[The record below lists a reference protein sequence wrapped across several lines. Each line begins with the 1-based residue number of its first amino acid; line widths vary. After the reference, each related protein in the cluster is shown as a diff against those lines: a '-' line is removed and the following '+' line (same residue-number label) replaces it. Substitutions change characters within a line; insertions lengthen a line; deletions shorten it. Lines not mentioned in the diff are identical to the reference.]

1 MSKDDHDLIDE
12 DSLSNMTVVDLREMC
27 KNLQLMVSG
36 NKSVLIERIMDSK
49 GSEKAEKELETEQVL
64 LLEDDEEDED
74 IVKENNIG
82 DAVDRLISKKI
93 YSNDNIEQINP
104 PLDLLDE
111 EEESQIL
118 EAEIFV
124 EEKIQQ
130 KIYEKAKKDVKDD
143 SASMVITLPSFTNIN
158 LNSKSI
164 GAVFAIILLLGA
176 TVFFVL
182 NNDNS
187 FSAKALNYGDEMNFN
202 VDEVRISIVGDD
214 MVQIFRDSSGGI
226 LDDACGE
233 LEINMIG
240 EGKVSVSND
249 EQISTDSL
257 GRSGFYTAEK
267 TIEHDLVVD
276 FEGKTWRDTDD
287 CGNLGWS
294 MANNILEMNSKSWTE
309 LADKDL
315 KRTDTDISFID
326 IESEETNLQIVTYG
340 LEGVGDLDLLIP
352 VLTFPLKPIELH
364 SFFGDRSLSEG
375 ATSKND
381 QDWNSDWEWTV
392 GSEINSKNHGLVY
405 PITIHHTEI
414 GRCIGHAN
422 IQIEVKA
429 NNPWPVSQEVD
440 ILIDKDSS
448 DSDCNFL
455 LSSAVETILPDGR
468 LTIRLVM
475 GETSTSLGNTPI
487 KWGKE
492 YLKPETGEDQ
502 LRTSDKRKWTSSM
515 PDESQIRTFDLETAK
530 ECLMNNHSTSD
541 VAIAIIDG
549 GYLWQSYWKHS
560 DDSNNPEWNI
570 SWVDPDDN
578 SGWLILNGNS
588 SSNCKIK
595 SSGNNDKGEIIW
607 NNKAIP
613 DTPSLNM
620 LEQRIL
626 DSDRYPDLHPLIASN
641 QNSWDSGIEI
651 GYRLSV
657 SDDNELLSIIPVNL
671 GEGQVSIIGSKNW
684 SESGKDHSN
693 YFIMNGETGE
703 MIAWYHLDE

>member
-12 DSLSNMTVVDLREMC
+12 ETLSNMTVVDLREMC

-36 NKSVLIERIMDSK
+36 NKSKLIERIIEFK
-49 GSEKAEKELETEQVL
+49 GIEKPEKELEIEQVL
-64 LLEDDEEDED
+64 LLEDDEEET
-74 IVKENNIG
+74 IVKQNNIG
-82 DAVDRLISKKI
+82 DAVDKLISKTI
-93 YSNDNIEQINP
+93 QSNDDTGKNSPTLN
-104 PLDLLDE
+104 LLDK
-111 EEESQIL
+111 EEESEIL

-124 EEKIQQ
+124 EENSEN
-130 KIYEKAKKDVKDD
+130 KIYERAEKDTKED
-143 SASMVITLPSFTNIN
+143 SASMVITLPSFRNIN
-158 LNSKSI
+158 FNSKAI
-164 GAVFAIILLLGA
+164 GAIFAIILLLGA

-187 FSAKALNYGDEMNFN
+187 FSPKPLNYGDEMNFN
-202 VDEVRISIVGDD
+202 VEEVRISIVGDD

-233 LEINMIG
+233 LQINMIG
-240 EGKVSVSND
+240 EGKVSVSKD

-276 FEGKTWRDTDD
+276 FEGKTWRDIND

-309 LADKDL
+309 LADRDL
-315 KRTDTDISFID
+315 KRTNTDISFID

-340 LEGVGDLDLLIP
+340 LEGLGDLDLLIP
-352 VLTFPLKPIELH
+352 ILTFPLKPIELN
-364 SFFGDRSLSEG
+364 SFFGERTLSEG
-375 ATSKND
+375 STSKND

-455 LSSAVETILPDGR
+455 FSSAAETILPDGR

-487 KWGKE
+487 EWGKE

-502 LRTSDKRKWTSSM
+502 PRTSDKKKWTSSM
-515 PDESQIRTFDLETAK
+515 PDESEIRIFNLETAK

-541 VAIAIIDG
+541 AALAIIDG

-560 DDSNNPEWNI
+560 DDSTNPEWNI

-613 DTPSLNM
+613 DTPSLNL
-620 LEQRIL
+620 LEQRVL
-626 DSDRYPDLHPLIASN
+626 DSDRYPDLYPFIASN

-657 SDDNELLSIIPVNL
+657 SDDNDLLSIIPVNL
-671 GEGQVSIIGSKNW
+671 GEGQVSIIGSKSW
-684 SESGKDHSN
+684 TESGKNHSN

-703 MIAWYHLDE
+703 MIAWYHLDD

>member
-1 MSKDDHDLIDE
+1 
-12 DSLSNMTVVDLREMC
+12 
-27 KNLQLMVSG
+27 
-36 NKSVLIERIMDSK
+36 
-49 GSEKAEKELETEQVL
+49 
-64 LLEDDEEDED
+64 LLEDDEEET
-74 IVKENNIG
+74 IVKQNNIG
-82 DAVDRLISKKI
+82 DAVDKLISKTI
-93 YSNDNIEQINP
+93 QSNDDTGKNSPTLN
-104 PLDLLDE
+104 LLDKE
-111 EEESQIL
+111 EGNAIL

-124 EEKIQQ
+124 EENSEN
-130 KIYEKAKKDVKDD
+130 KIYERAEKDTKED
-143 SASMVITLPSFTNIN
+143 SASMVITLPSFRNIN
-158 LNSKSI
+158 FNSKAI
-164 GAVFAIILLLGA
+164 GAIFAIILLLGA

-187 FSAKALNYGDEMNFN
+187 FSAKPLNYGDEMNFN
-202 VDEVRISIVGDD
+202 VEEARISIVGDD

-233 LEINMIG
+233 LQINMLG
-240 EGKVSVSND
+240 EGKVSVSKD

-257 GRSGFYTAEK
+257 GRSGFYTAQK

-276 FEGKTWRDTDD
+276 FEGKTWRDIND

-309 LADKDL
+309 LADRDL
-315 KRTDTDISFID
+315 KRTNTDISFID
-326 IESEETNLQIVTYG
+326 IESEEANLQIVTYG
-340 LEGVGDLDLLIP
+340 LEGLGDLDLLLPI
-352 VLTFPLKPIELH
+352 LTFPLKPIELN
-364 SFFGDRSLSEG
+364 SFFGDRTLSEG
-375 ATSKND
+375 STSKND

-429 NNPWPVSQEVD
+429 NNPWPVNQEVD
-440 ILIDKDSS
+440 ILIDKTSS

-455 LSSAVETILPDGR
+455 LSSAAETILPDGR

-475 GETSTSLGNTPI
+475 GETSTSLGKTPI
-487 KWGKE
+487 EWGKE

-502 LRTSDKRKWTSSM
+502 PRTSDKRKWTSSM
-515 PDESQIRTFDLETAK
+515 PDESEIRIFDLETAK

-541 VAIAIIDG
+541 AALAIIDG

-560 DDSNNPEWNI
+560 DDSTNPEWNI

-588 SSNCKIK
+588 PSNCKIK
-595 SSGNNDKGEIIW
+595 SSGNNDEGEIIW

-613 DTPSLNM
+613 DTPSLNL

-626 DSDRYPDLHPLIASN
+626 DSDRYPDLYPFIASN
-641 QNSWDSGIEI
+641 QNSWDSGVEI

-657 SDDNELLSIIPVNL
+657 SDDNDLLSIIPVNL
-671 GEGQVSIIGSKNW
+671 GEGQVSIIGSKSW
-684 SESGKDHSN
+684 TESGKNHSN

-703 MIAWYHLDE
+703 MIAWYHLDD

>member
-487 KWGKE
+487 EWGKE

>member
-1 MSKDDHDLIDE
+1 MSKDDHDVIDE
-12 DSLSNMTVVDLREMC
+12 ETLSNMTVVDLREMC

-36 NKSVLIERIMDSK
+36 NKSKLIERIIESK
-49 GSEKAEKELETEQVL
+49 GLEKPEKELEIEQVL
-64 LLEDDEEDED
+64 LLEDDEEET
-74 IVKENNIG
+74 IVKQNNIG
-82 DAVDRLISKKI
+82 DAVDKLISKTI
-93 YSNDNIEQINP
+93 QSNDNTENNSP
-104 PLDLLDE
+104 TLNLLDKE
-111 EEESQIL
+111 EGNAIL

-124 EEKIQQ
+124 EENSEN
-130 KIYEKAKKDVKDD
+130 KIYERAEKDTKED
-143 SASMVITLPSFTNIN
+143 SASMVITLPSFRNIN
-158 LNSKSI
+158 FNSKAI
-164 GAVFAIILLLGA
+164 GAIFAIILLLGA

-187 FSAKALNYGDEMNFN
+187 FSAKPLNYGDEMNFN
-202 VDEVRISIVGDD
+202 VEEARISIVGDD

-233 LEINMIG
+233 LQINMLG
-240 EGKVSVSND
+240 EGKVSVSKD

-276 FEGKTWRDTDD
+276 FEGKTWRDIND

-309 LADKDL
+309 LADRDL
-315 KRTDTDISFID
+315 KRTNTDISFID
-326 IESEETNLQIVTYG
+326 IESEEANLQIVTYG
-340 LEGVGDLDLLIP
+340 LEGLGDLDLLLPI
-352 VLTFPLKPIELH
+352 LTFPLKPIELN
-364 SFFGDRSLSEG
+364 SFFGDRTLSEG
-375 ATSKND
+375 STSKND

-429 NNPWPVSQEVD
+429 NNPWPVNQEVD
-440 ILIDKDSS
+440 ILIDKTSS

-455 LSSAVETILPDGR
+455 LSSAAETILPDGR

-475 GETSTSLGNTPI
+475 GETSTSLGKTPI
-487 KWGKE
+487 EWGKE

-502 LRTSDKRKWTSSM
+502 PRTSDKRKWTSSM
-515 PDESQIRTFDLETAK
+515 PDESEIRIFDLETAK

-541 VAIAIIDG
+541 AALAIIDG

-560 DDSNNPEWNI
+560 DDSTNPEWNI

-588 SSNCKIK
+588 PSNCKIK
-595 SSGNNDKGEIIW
+595 SSGNNVEGEIIW

-613 DTPSLNM
+613 DTPSLNL

-626 DSDRYPDLHPLIASN
+626 DSDRYPDLHPFITSN

-684 SESGKDHSN
+684 AESGKKQSS